1 MNKALVDNASID
13 GRLAQKCFAN
23 TIHLVKTTHS
33 HTLTWSPEGG
43 QPLDLSTASY
53 QPSVQQSH
61 LLRKKKKCRKWWIGK
76 SNSFYKEANSVSD
89 RRLWLAI
96 RDSNPSLATCWI
108 CSRVLPSSNPRL
120 ATLVNSQ
127 LNASCQL
134 GFLIFLCCIWINHF

>member
-1 MNKALVDNASID
+1 MNKARSGQCIYWWKAGSKMFC
-13 GRLAQKCFAN
+13 QHN
-23 TIHLVKTTHS
+23 TLSKNNSLTHS
-33 HTLTWSPEGG
+33 HLVARRRATTRSFHSLLPAINAAIS
-43 QPLDLSTASY
+43 LAS
-53 QPSVQQSH
+53 
-61 LLRKKKKCRKWWIGK
+61 KKKNCRKWWIGK